1 VHTALMIEGQEGV
14 TWDQWVELARAAE
27 DAGFQAL
34 FRSDHYAGLMGD
46 EGRDA
51 TDAWTVIAAL
61 SAVTSRIRLGTLVSP
76 VTFRHPSLL
85 AKVVATADHVS
96 RGRVELGM
104 GAGWNEREHAAY
116 GFPFPELGE
125 RFERLEEQVEIVRR
139 SWTED
144 ELTFEGTHYRLEA
157 VRALPKPVQAPPTLL
172 LGGQANPRAAALAA
186 RFADEYN
193 VVGSTMDDLPA
204 RRARL
209 DAACEAVDR
218 DPASLRWSL
227 MTACVIGRDDAE
239 VARRGAALLSV
250 LGQDGDPREFL
261 AARSDRWV
269 VGTVEQARDRLGQ
282 LADLG
287 LARVM
292 VQHLVHDDL
301 EMLALMGDELIDA

>member
-14 TWDQWVELARAAE
+14 TWDQWVALARAAE

-193 VVGSTMDDLPA
+193 TVFPSPQVA
-204 RRARL
+204 AERKANL
-209 DAACEAVDR
+209 DRACEAADR
-218 DPASLRWSL
+218 APLTYSM
-227 MTACVIGRDDAE
+227 MTGCLLGRDEAE
-239 VARRGAALLSV
+239 FRDRAALLHERSGSDDGLDAWLEGLRDAWI
-250 LGQDGDPREFL
+250 LGTTEQA
-261 AARSDRWV
+261 AARLEQYAA
-269 VGTVEQARDRLGQ
+269 VGVQ
-282 LADLG
+282 
-287 LARVM
+287 RVM
-292 VQHLVHDDL
+292 LQHQLHDDTD
-301 EMLALMGDELIDA
+301 MVALMGELA